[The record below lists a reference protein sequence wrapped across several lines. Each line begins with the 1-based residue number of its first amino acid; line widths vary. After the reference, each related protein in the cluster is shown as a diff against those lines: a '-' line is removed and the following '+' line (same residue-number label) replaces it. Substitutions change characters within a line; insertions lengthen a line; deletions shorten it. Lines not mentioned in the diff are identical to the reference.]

1 MTAGHGRAVDAAR
14 LAHVGDVDQNSR
26 MTSRDESKDAL
37 VPVPSTTTPA
47 YKGAAAGPYA
57 VFSSFRYAAKTSG
70 IGRGLRVM
78 LDVNQRDGFDCPG
91 CAWPDPTTTSSPSA
105 GAAQRE
111 HRATFEFC
119 ENGARAI
126 AHEADSRVVDAAFF
140 AAHDVAALREKSD
153 HWLEQQGRL
162 VHPMVKRAGST
173 RYEPIGWDD
182 AFALIGNTL
191 KSLSSPDEAVFYTSG
206 RASNE
211 AAFLYQ
217 LLVRA
222 YGTNNLPDC
231 SNMCHESS
239 GRGLGTTLGVG
250 KGTVQLS
257 DFAVADCIFV
267 IGQNPG
273 TNHPR
278 MLSTLQAAR
287 ARGAAVVV
295 VNPLRE
301 RALESFA
308 HPQKGKGMLG
318 LGDAIG
324 THWARVKLNGDVAFL
339 KGVMKVVLDEERNK
353 GGVVDRAFV
362 DDHTTGYDALV
373 ADLDA
378 TAWDDVVSGSG
389 VDRATIE
396 EIGRLYARS
405 DRVIACWAMGIT
417 QHENGVDNVRAIVNL
432 LLLRGN
438 VGREGAGVCPV
449 RGHSNVQGDRTMGI
463 IEIPQEPFL
472 QALDDACGIKSPRH
486 HGHDVVHAI
495 EAFERGEAR
504 VFVALG
510 GNLVAAAPDTPRV
523 DAALQKATLTV
534 SIATK
539 LNRTHL
545 SCGATSLVL
554 PCLSRSERDV
564 QATGEQFVT
573 VENSMGIVHRSKGS
587 LRPSSSSLRSEVAIV
602 CGIAAM
608 TTGDLPNV
616 RWTALADDY
625 ARVRDLIEKVVP
637 GFSEYNRRVAGDD
650 GFVLPNSARDRTW
663 KTATGK
669 ANFTVVPLP
678 VRELVD
684 GQLLLQ
690 TLRSHDQFNTTIYEL
705 NDRYRGIYGRRDV
718 LFVNASDLRARDL
731 NDGDVVDVTS
741 HFAGVQRTVRGLTL
755 VSYDQPAGCVAGYF
769 PELNPLVPLEQNA
782 RESHTPSSKS
792 VVVTIARAATPR

>member
-1 MTAGHGRAVDAAR
+1 
-14 LAHVGDVDQNSR
+14 
-26 MTSRDESKDAL
+26 MTSRDDSKGAL
-37 VPVPSTTTPA
+37 VSVPSAPTATAVAAPEPA
-47 YKGAAAGPYA
+47 YRGAAAGPYA

-70 IGRGLRVM
+70 LGRGLRVM
-78 LDVNQRDGFDCPG
+78 LGVNQRDGFDCPG
-91 CAWPDPTTTSSPSA
+91 CAWPDPTTSA
-105 GAAQRE
+105 SGQAE

-126 AHEADSRVVDAAFF
+126 AHEADSRIVDAAFF

-162 VHPMVKRAGST
+162 VHPMVKRPGSA
-173 RYEPIGWDD
+173 RYEPVGWDD
-182 AFALIGNTL
+182 AFALIGHTL

-239 GRGLGTTLGVG
+239 GRGLSTTLGVG
-250 KGTVQLS
+250 KGTVQLT
-257 DFAVADCIFV
+257 DFAAADCIFV

-287 ARGAAVVV
+287 ARGAAIVV

-301 RALESFA
+301 RGLENFA

-318 LGDAIG
+318 LGDPIA
-324 THWARVKLNGDVAFL
+324 THWAQVKLNGDVAFL
-339 KGVMKVVLDEERNK
+339 KGVMKVVFDEDRSRGN
-353 GGVVDRAFV
+353 VVDRAFV
-362 DDHTTGYDALV
+362 DAHTTGYDALV

-378 TAWDDVVSGSG
+378 TSWEDIVAGSG
-389 VDRATIE
+389 VERAIIE
-396 EIGRLYARS
+396 DIGRLYARS
-405 DRVIACWAMGIT
+405 ERVIACWAMGIT
-417 QHENGVDNVRAIVNL
+417 QHENGVDNVRAIVDL

-438 VGREGAGVCPV
+438 VGRAGAGVCPV

-463 IEIPQEPFL
+463 IETPHEPFL
-472 QALDDACGIKSPRH
+472 QALDAACGIHSPRQ

-495 EAFERGEAR
+495 EAFERGQAR

-523 DAALQKATLTV
+523 DAALRKATLTV

-545 SCGATSLVL
+545 ACGATSLVL
-554 PCLSRSERDV
+554 PSLARSERDV

-573 VENSMGIVHRSKGS
+573 VENSMGIVHRSQGR
-587 LRPSSSSLRSEVAIV
+587 LRPASSALRSEVAIV
-602 CGIAAM
+602 CGIASA

-616 RWTALADDY
+616 RWRALSDDY
-625 ARVRDLIEKVVP
+625 ARIRDLVAVVVP
-637 GFSEYNRRVAGDD
+637 GFADYNNRVAADD
-650 GFVLPNSARDRTW
+650 GFALPNSARDRAWT
-663 KTATGK
+663 TTTGK

-678 VRELVD
+678 ARALQQ

-705 NDRYRGIYGRRDV
+705 NDRYRGIQGRRDV
-718 LFVNASDLRARDL
+718 LFVNASDLRARGL
-731 NDGDVVDVTS
+731 QDGDVVDVTS
-741 HFAGVQRTVRGLTL
+741 HFGGVQRTVRGLT
-755 VSYDQPAGCVAGYF
+755 VVAYDQPEGCVAGYF
-769 PELNPLVPLEQNA
+769 PECNPLVPLEQNA
-782 RESHTPSSKS
+782 RESHTPASKS
-792 VVVTIARAATPR
+792 VVVTVARSSSSH

>member
-1 MTAGHGRAVDAAR
+1 
-14 LAHVGDVDQNSR
+14 
-26 MTSRDESKDAL
+26 MTSRDDKQRAL
-37 VPVPSTTTPA
+37 ATVAVASTTSKLTVAPPVAPA
-47 YKGAAAGPYA
+47 YPGAAAGPYA

-70 IGRGLRVM
+70 LGRGLRVM

-91 CAWPDPTTTSSPSA
+91 CAWPDPTTAPS
-105 GAAQRE
+105 GQHE

-140 AAHDVAALREKSD
+140 AAHDIAALREKSD

-162 VHPMVKRAGST
+162 VHPMVKRPGSA

-182 AFALIGNTL
+182 AFVLIGNAL

-217 LLVRA
+217 LMVRS

-239 GRGLGTTLGVG
+239 GRGLGTTLGIG

-257 DFAVADCIFV
+257 DFAAADCIFV

-287 ARGAAVVV
+287 ARGAAIVVI
-295 VNPLRE
+295 NPLRE
-301 RALESFA
+301 RGLESFA

-318 LGDAIG
+318 LGDPIG

-339 KGVMKVVLDEERNK
+339 KGVMKVVLDEDRK
-353 GGVVDRAFV
+353 RGGGVVDRAFV
-362 DDHTTGYDALV
+362 DQHTSGYDALI

-378 TAWDDVVSGSG
+378 TTWDEVMLGSG
-389 VDRATIE
+389 VDRVTIE
-396 EIGRLYARS
+396 DIGRLYARS
-405 DRVIACWAMGIT
+405 ERVIACWAMGIT
-417 QHENGVDNVRAIVNL
+417 QHENGVDNVRAIVDL

-438 VGREGAGVCPV
+438 IGREGAGVCPV

-463 IEIPQEPFL
+463 IEVPQEPFL
-472 QALDDACGIKSPRH
+472 QALDAATGIVSPRH
-486 HGHDVVHAI
+486 HGHDVVHAVD
-495 EAFERGEAR
+495 AFERGHAS

-523 DAALQKATLTV
+523 DAALRQVTLTV

-545 SCGATSLVL
+545 ACGATSLLL
-554 PCLSRSERDV
+554 PCLARSERDV
-564 QATGEQFVT
+564 QAGGQQFVT
-573 VENSMGIVHRSKGS
+573 VENSMGVVHRSQGQ
-587 LRPSSSSLRSEVAIV
+587 LAPASSSLRSEVAIV
-602 CGIAAM
+602 AGIAAAAV
-608 TTGDLPNV
+608 GDLPKV
-616 RWTALADDY
+616 RWRPLVDDY
-625 ARVRDLIEKVVP
+625 AKIRDLIEQVVP
-637 GFSEYNRRVAGDD
+637 GFHDYNARVVAAD
-650 GFVLPNSARDRTW
+650 GFVLPNSARERTW
-663 KTATGK
+663 QTSTGK
-669 ANFTVVPLP
+669 ANFTVVDLP
-678 VRELVD
+678 NRQLLP

-705 NDRYRGIYGRRDV
+705 NDRYRGVYGRRDV
-718 LFVNASDLRARDL
+718 LFAHPADLAERGL
-731 NDGDVVDVTS
+731 KEGDMVDVTS
-741 HFAGVQRTVRGLTL
+741 HFAGVERTVRGLT
-755 VSYDQPAGCVAGYF
+755 VRGYDQPRGCVAGYF
-769 PELNPLVPLEQNA
+769 PELNPLVPLEQHA

-792 VVVTIARAATPR
+792 VVVTLAAAVASPRAGTSSG